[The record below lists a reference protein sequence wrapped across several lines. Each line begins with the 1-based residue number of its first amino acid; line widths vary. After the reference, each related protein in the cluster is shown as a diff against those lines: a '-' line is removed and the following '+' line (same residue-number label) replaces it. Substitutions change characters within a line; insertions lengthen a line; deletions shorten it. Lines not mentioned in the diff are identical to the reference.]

1 MRLCLFGVM
10 NIVLCDKTLVYAWQC
25 SQVTTQRDSEL
36 TQCPEV
42 TETRCPEC
50 CVSLSDGDFW
60 SPAPDHELSDTSS
73 CVQSQHSQDQSWA
86 KLVGRDLHYKGPISQ
101 RPGSLYL
108 IPRHPQHYIVI
119 FSAAHLFV
127 LLSISAL
134 SLSLWTL
141 KIRARRTETE

>member
-1 MRLCLFGVM
+1 MSFWSYEYQVVWQNIGLCVTDNVPRWPLSVTLSSLSAPRWLRPGVQS
-10 NIVLCDKTLVYAWQC
+10 A
-25 SQVTTQRDSEL
+25 S
-36 TQCPEV
+36 
-42 TETRCPEC
+42 
-50 CVSLSDGDFW
+50 VSLRDFW